1 LNTCTIRIESN
12 SPAVSETTTRGPVEL
27 EGAVRVGDEL
37 AVEAE
42 GLGGG
47 IGAGK
52 VDEAVTSVAAA
63 C

>member
-12 SPAVSETTTRGPVEL
+12 SPAVSETTARGPVEL